1 MLQLKVC
8 GMRDENNLSQLI
20 DLQPDFI
27 GLIFHEKSPRN
38 ISDSIDI
45 DIQKNI
51 ILTGVFVEESESFIM
66 QKVREYDLKAIQ
78 LHGYESPNFC
88 EKLKDKG
95 LLIIKAF
102 NIHDSFDFETV
113 EPYKGLCD
121 YFLFDA
127 FGKKAGGNGTT
138 FKWKLLNDYKG
149 DTPFFLSGGIDE
161 NMAKSIRK
169 IKHPQFIGAD
179 INSKFESAYGY
190 KDIKKVKQ
198 FSDELR
204 S

>member
-1 MLQLKVC
+1 MLLLKVC
-8 GMRDENNLSQLI
+8 GMRDENNLSDLI
-20 DLQPDFI
+20 EIQPDFI

-38 ISDSIDI
+38 VTENLKINLPEHI
-45 DIQKNI
+45 K
-51 ILTGVFVEESESFIM
+51 LTGVFVEKSEAFIL
-66 QKVREYDLKAIQ
+66 QKVSEYNLKAIQ

-88 EKLKDKG
+88 KKLQNKG
-95 LLIIKAF
+95 LIIMKAF
-102 NIHDSFDFETV
+102 NIHNAFDFNNTI
-113 EPYKGLCD
+113 PYEGLCD

-149 DTPFFLSGGIDE
+149 STPFFLSGGIDE
-161 NMAKSIRK
+161 SMAKSIK
-169 IKHPQFIGAD
+169 KLKHSQFIGAD
-179 INSKFESAYGY
+179 INSKFESAYAY
-190 KDIKKVKQ
+190 KNIKKVKQ